1 MDPHVYQQL
10 NDKLSSMS
18 DKMASLVGSTSQ
30 LADILKEALKPLEE
44 LGRGA
49 ETLDTELKKIVNQS
63 DDVKDRFKILLD
75 LYKKNSVY
83 QTKSAKDFESMKNTL
98 EKMKKQAQDITKSG
112 FMSSTTQ
119 RALSQYVGMLDREIT
134 DLTGTMK
141 KLGKSSKDALDP
153 TTAER
158 YERGILN
165 INRSMMDLL
174 NNTKKLG
181 QTQRAINNIRE
192 GLKATGTGFQLP
204 IIGEKYKRYGQAAA
218 YIREAKEA
226 RVAGNEEAFR
236 RNRASALERM
246 QTMGISSREAAGGM
260 ARQAGGGGGIAGLLD
275 KFVGGR
281 VKAAQEAGGTGG
293 VAGGFVK
300 AGGGSFVGG
309 LGSKLGGLM
318 EGGAA
323 GGTGGVAGGFVKAG
337 GGSFVG
343 GLGSKLGGLMEGGA
357 AGVGGLGSKLGGLME
372 GGAAGVG
379 GLGSK
384 LGGLMEGGA
393 AGVGEA
399 IGGAAIPL
407 AILEMIRET
416 FDKVQ
421 EQNKKYEAGLGAGGI
436 ISAGRG
442 SFAGV
447 REALTP
453 TEAGA
458 AKSIGAFSTERNL
471 KIAQAMVESGLSV
484 SDLAKGGEMKGGFT
498 QGITGEFQR
507 TAYGAGRVAGFSD
520 VDTVK
525 TTIKLL
531 QQYRQSISASGD
543 FFLNVDKAAKAA
555 GMSTTKYVSLLD
567 DITSGFGR
575 LNKSFN
581 ESMNAMQLLG
591 RTGANSSEDIKTY
604 VESLTGVKQQLDLP
618 TRAYLMTD
626 MSPERKKEMMNER
639 EFSVKLQKKAV
650 EKALT
655 THGISTRGIEG
666 LINPEQLDAWMSEHV
681 LNKGLD
687 PKVVQ
692 DISQPMKQLSKG
704 LVKRKGMA
712 DWMSGKLSSVGYA
725 QFTQATGSDMQDTI
739 QTMGSALD
747 KINEAL
753 RGSGE
758 LKESETFI
766 QLARREPSIAYG
778 SLLAHKMA
786 EKLGVNDQQGLET
799 YVGSIGEAGKSVA
812 QAVGQGTLGDSAAAK
827 VYDMVSEKLGL
838 KKVTSER
845 EKQIEIQKAQKEQP
859 GKLSTALTDAIAEHT
874 ESLGNVMTM
883 YSMLPSANEK
893 TDAQKAAENIEL
905 NTRTTSDMLKN
916 LVDAF
921 FRRLV
926 PAAEMTASGI
936 NMLVKFAT
944 DPLSAKKKEMAK
956 WGEGSAID
964 ISGGDVGRRVEE
976 YLAYKDN
983 KNFEEAYKKGI
994 LENTMSVESMLKNLR
1009 ATKEGNGYAITGDK
1023 KDSMINILKTPGIE
1037 GVAGTLSKDKEGNQ
1051 IFYINTTNVHGP
1063 ATTSQQDPSAIPPNK
1078 SLRVRHTPAK
1088 PSVVSK
1094 P

>member
-1 MDPHVYQQL
+1 MGIPPGGPPGGGEGEGNPGQFGTADFSESRSQTPANPGSTMDPHVYQQL

-30 LADILKEALKPLEE
+30 LADILKEAIKPLEE

-119 RALSQYVGMLDREIT
+119 RALSQYVGMLDREIK

-226 RVAGNEEAFR
+226 RIAGNEEAFR

-281 VKAAQEAGGTGG
+281 VLASQ
-293 VAGGFVK
+293 
-300 AGGGSFVGG
+300 
-309 LGSKLGGLM
+309 
-318 EGGAA
+318 AA

-357 AGVGGLGSKLGGLME
+357 AGVG
-372 GGAAGVG
+372 
-379 GLGSK
+379 
-384 LGGLMEGGA
+384 
-393 AGVGEA
+393 EA
-399 IGGAAIPL
+399 IGVAAIPL
-407 AILEMIRET
+407 AILEMIKET

-447 REALTP
+447 RGALTP

-484 SDLAKGGEMKGGFT
+484 SDLAKGGGMKGGFT

-639 EFSVKLQKKAV
+639 EFSVKLQKQAV

-712 DWMSGKLSSVGYA
+712 DLMTDKLSSVGYA

-758 LKESETFI
+758 LKKSETFI
-766 QLARREPSIAYG
+766 QLARREPSKAYG

-786 EKLGVNDQQGLET
+786 EKLGVKDEQGLGT
-799 YVGSIGEAGKSVA
+799 YVESIGEAGKSVA

-838 KKVTSER
+838 KKVTSNR
-845 EKQIEIQKAQKEQP
+845 EKQIEIQKAQKGQP

-893 TDAQKAAENIEL
+893 TDAQKAAENVEL

-944 DPLSAKKKEMAK
+944 DPQLAKKEMAK
-956 WGEGSAID
+956 LGEGSIFD
-964 ISGGDVGRRVEE
+964 ISGGNAGQQFAEK
-976 YLAYKDN
+976 YLAYTDTK
-983 KNFEEAYKKGI
+983 KFEEAYEKGI
-994 LENTMSVESMLKNLR
+994 LENKMSVETMLKNLG
-1009 ATKEGNGYAITGDK
+1009 ATKEGKGYAITGAS
-1023 KDSMINILKTPGIE
+1023 KDIMLDILKTRGIE

-1078 SLRVRHTPAK
+1078 SPRVRHTPAK